1 MQNDSSN
8 DPRTIWQSQPTEPST
23 MTPEKIRQKIK
34 QMHAKTRQALL
45 GGAAVALVVI
55 GIAVYGIL
63 RSDSPVARTVCIL
76 LIAWSLVGQY
86 FLNRGMWSGTQPAE
100 AVPNTGLESYRS
112 EVERRR
118 HLADHNLLWSFGPV
132 VVATGTFILIVLKLQ
147 SVNQTV
153 LVKGTILNGIP
164 FLVLVVVWIVA
175 YLAIRMRDRRE
186 LQQEIDQLHE
196 IERTNR

>member
-1 MQNDSSN
+1 
-8 DPRTIWQSQPTEPST
+8 

>member
-1 MQNDSSN
+1 
-8 DPRTIWQSQPTEPST
+8 
-23 MTPEKIRQKIK
+23 MTSEQIRQKIK

-55 GIAVYGIL
+55 GIAAYGIL
-63 RSDSPVARTVCIL
+63 RSDSLAIRTVCAF

-86 FLNRGMWSGTQPAE
+86 FLNRDMWSGMQPAE
-100 AVPNTGLESYRS
+100 TVPDTGLGSYRS

-118 HLADHNLLWSFGPV
+118 HFADHNLLWSFGPV
-132 VVATGTFILIVLKLQ
+132 VAAIGTFIVLVLKLGNR
-147 SVNQTV
+147 NQAAP
-153 LVKGTILNGIP
+153 VKETILNSIP

-175 YLAIRMRDRRE
+175 YFVIRMRDRRE